1 MAINWQKLSQ
11 KNGGSNYWDKIAT
24 SEGWVRPES
33 VEPDVVELPKPEN
46 KLPSLTQEFEK
57 QISSGTFLENVGKSI
72 VGTPTLDET
81 GKVVGV
87 TPTMQE
93 TGDNKTF
100 AQKIDWMPEAFN
112 AVSRTMSSAFWN
124 QGQALSALGN
134 SLTEED
140 KSLSKIIG
148 NVVNTVVKTAHLG
161 FAPVSAAF
169 GALEAIPVLGKPVQ
183 LANEFLGI
191 AGEFAGER
199 VRKDWI
205 DSNPLLSDEAK
216 AKLGEPFSEL
226 TALAAQIF
234 IMHKAGK
241 ITEKTFGDNMAGL
254 REMKTKM
261 EESILDVARN
271 KTSAEISKVLT
282 PDMLKKMAT
291 EKMKEARQ
299 EPRTMVE
306 PQEVPTKKS
315 PGSTTNFN
323 EIIAGIEKR
332 HSGTLISKEAVEK
345 VMIEAQM
352 AKRTRK
358 AFEEA
363 YAEMNPE
370 RIVKQDFISKL
381 REKAAPW
388 LVEEAPKTTQPISE
402 PPVVS
407 KETITTIEK
416 IEPTIEKIEPTK
428 LVEEGVV
435 NQQPQFELPQI
446 KQESPKFEG
455 EKITPQASEKL
466 IERVQLNRN
475 DFNIPETSK
484 MSIAELTK
492 KVVKR
497 MTENPSESFDIATGK
512 KVAPSGETAQ
522 AHWKMWSDRAT
533 MKGDTKMVR
542 ELTENSP
549 VAVETTQ
556 MGQQIKSLDVGE
568 KTNAV
573 RTIQEIQKIKQE
585 VSSKKHGGDKKIR
598 EKHEKILDESIKKE
612 SMKKQDWQS
621 FVDSIVC

>member
-46 KLPSLTQEFEK
+46 KLPSLTQEFGK

-100 AQKIDWMPEAFN
+100 LQKIDWMPEAFN
-112 AVSRTMSSAFWN
+112 AISSSLSSAFWN
-124 QGQALSALGN
+124 QGQALSDLGK

-148 NVVNTVVKTAHLG
+148 NVTKTIVSTAHLG

-169 GALEAIPVLGKPVQ
+169 GALEAVPVLGKPVE

-216 AKLGEPFSEL
+216 KNIGEPFSEL

-241 ITEKTFGDNMAGL
+241 ITEKTFGDNLAGL

-261 EESILDVARN
+261 EESVLDVARS
-271 KTSAEISKVLT
+271 KTSAEISKILT

-299 EPRTMVE
+299 EPRTVVE

-315 PGSTTNFN
+315 PGSTTNLN

-345 VMIEAQM
+345 VMTEAQM

-388 LVEEAPKTTQPISE
+388 LVEEAPKVTE
-402 PPVVS
+402 PTPAP
-407 KETITTIEK
+407 KEAVTTIEK
-416 IEPTIEKIEPTK
+416 SEPIIEKIEPTK
-428 LVEEGVV
+428 LIEEDVV
-435 NQQPQFELPQI
+435 KQKPQFELPQI
-446 KQESPKFEG
+446 KREPSKFEG

-466 IERVQLNRN
+466 IERVQLNKE
-475 DFNIPETSK
+475 DFNLPETSK
-484 MSIAELTK
+484 MDMAELTK

-497 MTENPSESFDIATGK
+497 MAENPGESFDIATGK
-512 KVAPSGETAQ
+512 KAAPPGETAR

-533 MKGDTKMVR
+533 LKGDKNMVR

-549 VAVETTQ
+549 IAMETTQ
-556 MGQQIKSLDVGE
+556 MGQEIKSLDVGE

-573 RTIQEIQKIKQE
+573 RTIQEIQKIKKE

-598 EKHEKILDESIKKE
+598 EKHEKTLDESIKKE

-621 FVDSIVC
+621 FIDSIVC